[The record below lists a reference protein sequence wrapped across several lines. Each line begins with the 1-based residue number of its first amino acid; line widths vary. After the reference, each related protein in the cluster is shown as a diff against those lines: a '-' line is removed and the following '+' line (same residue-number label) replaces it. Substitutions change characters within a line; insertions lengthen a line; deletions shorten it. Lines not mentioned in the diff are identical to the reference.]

1 MQVCI
6 LTVSSNN
13 NDLSK
18 AAKAI
23 AKGIEANS
31 HIVKILDMS
40 KDVEKL
46 TIYDYIVIIANST
59 TFFGGKVNPK
69 LPKYLAQAGQ
79 VSGKRSAAFITGNC
93 IKKQKTLNTLMKV
106 MESEGMLI
114 KYSNILKNESSASYY
129 GKILKIERN
138 F

>member
-59 TFFGGKVNPK
+59 TFFGGKVNPN